1 MDLSNAKGCLCGH
14 CDVLSIFSHLSP
26 NYSVFPLLELH
37 SDERSH
43 PMSDHVPSSGPAVI
57 QLMLDVKDQLSA
69 LPLFGTILKVN
80 STLKLSIKWGEFFVA
95 IASQFNF
102 SLRPVLSPSLPNILI
117 PKILHNQF
125 PAYKSPFQ
133 SFFLRDPNL
142 YHRIRYYYYC

>member
-80 STLKLSIKWGEFFVA
+80 STLKLSIKWGEFFCITVQLFSPPSP
-95 IASQFNF
+95 ISFTPKYIDSKNTPQSISCIQISISKFLSQR
-102 SLRPVLSPSLPNILI
+102 S
-117 PKILHNQF
+117 
-125 PAYKSPFQ
+125 
-133 SFFLRDPNL
+133 
-142 YHRIRYYYYC
+142 